1 MPANS
6 NKSWQLRAAP
16 PTTLRRVWSN
26 CGGRSRGRPLE
37 ELIEAQHRAHQAPN
51 SRRVVELLP
60 QSAVCKQNRSSR
72 VAVHRQRR
80 RAGSSNIAQFAAFN
94 TTLITC
100 LHSDGN
106 GNRKD

>member
-1 MPANS
+1 MLSDRA
-6 NKSWQLRAAP
+6 LAEIVAARAAAA
-16 PTTLRRVWSN
+16 
-26 CGGRSRGRPLE
+26 GLE
-37 ELIEAQHRAHQAPN
+37 AISPGIRYRAHQVPN
-51 SRRVVELLP
+51 SRGVVELLP
-60 QSAVCKQNRSSR
+60 QSAVYKQNGSSR

-80 RAGSSNIAQFAAFN
+80 RAGSSNSAQFAAFN